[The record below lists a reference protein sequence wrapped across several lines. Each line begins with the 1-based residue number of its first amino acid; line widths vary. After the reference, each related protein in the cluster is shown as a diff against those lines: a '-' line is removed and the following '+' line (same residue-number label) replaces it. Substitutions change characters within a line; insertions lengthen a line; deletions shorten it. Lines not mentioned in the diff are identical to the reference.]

1 MMYPPSSPCARWYS
15 PWTPPPMHPHLG
27 RVLAM
32 EASMWEMAIMGMSV
46 TSRTEGASD
55 YLVSYSRTSS
65 FGSLRKGIVKELN

>member
-1 MMYPPSSPCARWYS
+1 
-15 PWTPPPMHPHLG
+15 
-27 RVLAM
+27 M

-55 YLVSYSRTSS
+55 YLVSYSGTSS